1 VSAKLE
7 PRSLRIPDDTS
18 SPEGALT
25 AVHHRGPWVVKR
37 EKCEGL
43 SVNVS
48 EMRE

>member
-1 VSAKLE
+1 LHFSA
-7 PRSLRIPDDTS
+7 DTS

-25 AVHHRGPWVVKR
+25 AVHHRGHGVVKR

-43 SVNVS
+43 SVNVN